1 MVCSVGPEGRER
13 LPRVPPEK
21 EIADVTPRLRAVG
34 EILDRV
40 RIFGSC
46 LLARATERRSGRALS
61 QWY

>member
-13 LPRVPPEK
+13 LPRFPLEE

-34 EILDRV
+34 EILDPV

-61 QWY
+61 